1 MREKKTN
8 TVCELRMDY
17 CFDIRKR
24 KRINKEQKQLLLA
37 SNDHAV

>member
-24 KRINKEQKQLLLA
+24 IKKEQKQLLLA